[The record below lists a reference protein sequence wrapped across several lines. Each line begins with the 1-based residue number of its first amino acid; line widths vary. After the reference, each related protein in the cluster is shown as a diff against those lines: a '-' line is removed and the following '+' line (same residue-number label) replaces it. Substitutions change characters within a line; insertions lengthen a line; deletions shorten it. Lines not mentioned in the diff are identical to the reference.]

1 MSEPNNSASWS
12 ERDLL
17 LLYAEL
23 SIGTSIADIAASLDR
38 GVEEVIEK
46 AASLKLQPGGCDAQ
60 DRSTL
65 PRQSDRTRG

>member
-1 MSEPNNSASWS
+1 MSEPNNNASWS

-23 SIGTSIADIAASLDR
+23 TIETSIADIAASLDR
-38 GVEEVIEK
+38 GVEEVIQK